1 LTNVLSKYN
10 PQKIH
15 FALLI
20 GLAILIPSGFYNFEG
35 GIIALLLANWLFG
48 LKGYN
53 KLVNIPKSTILLSL
67 FFALYVAGL
76 LFTSDIGGQT
86 KAITKHLAY
95 VLIPFSLI
103 GFRLSETNLQM
114 LKKAFIWCTIA
125 FMLMAF
131 GYAFFDYLSTGKSTI
146 YVKDS
151 VQSKFTYYGLT
162 RVFDDWHPTY
172 VSFFCNLAFIFTYN
186 IYFLRKKLLLSFLI
200 GAVLAVSIL
209 LLNSFIGI
217 FSFGFLVSLYFI
229 TLFKKTSIKILVS
242 SAILALS
249 FLFYHYNPLHFS
261 KIEKFKKTSISFAES
276 KENRNILNLR
286 LVKWESSY
294 KLFLT
299 SPVIGVTA
307 GDYRDEVVK
316 IYEKEGYE
324 YAAEHRYS
332 SHNQYLYFLASF
344 GIIGFILFLAVLFY
358 PIRYKGEISL
368 FIFVF
373 SLFCLT
379 EDMLLRQQG
388 LVAFVFFY
396 SLLQPR
402 ENGNKED

>member
-1 LTNVLSKYN
+1 MTNVLSKYN

-35 GIIALLLANWLFG
+35 LIIALLLANWLFG
-48 LKGYN
+48 LKGYS
-53 KLVNIPKSTILLSL
+53 KLVNIPKSTILLSA
-67 FFALYVAGL
+67 FFALYMFGL
-76 LFTSDIGGQT
+76 LFTSDISGQT

-95 VLIPFSLI
+95 VLIPFSFI
-103 GFRLSETNLQM
+103 GFSLDAVNLERV
-114 LKKAFIWCTIA
+114 KKVFIWSTIA
-125 FMLMAF
+125 FVLVAF
-131 GYAFFDYLSTGKSTI
+131 GYAFFDYLNTGKSTI
-146 YVKDS
+146 YVHDS

-172 VSFFCNLAFIFTYN
+172 ISFFCNLSFIFAYN
-186 IYFLRKKLLLSFLI
+186 IYFLRKKYLLSFLI

-217 FSFGFLVSLYFI
+217 ITFGFLTSFFFI
-229 TLFKKTSIKILVS
+229 RLFKKSAAKILAS
-242 SAILALS
+242 SAILVLA
-249 FLFYHYNPLHFS
+249 FLFYHYNPLNLS
-261 KIEKFKKTSISFAES
+261 KIEKFKKTSISFTDGKES
-276 KENRNILNLR
+276 RNILNLR
-286 LVKWESSY
+286 LAKWESSY

-299 SPVIGVTA
+299 SPLVGVSA
-307 GDYRDEVVK
+307 GDYRNEVVK

-324 YAAEHRYS
+324 YATEHRYS

-344 GIIGFILFLAVLFY
+344 GIIGFILFLLVLFY
-358 PIRYKGEISL
+358 PLRYKGQISL

-388 LVAFVFFY
+388 MVAFTFFY
-396 SLLQPR
+396 VILQI
-402 ENGNKED
+402 KKISDD

>member
-1 LTNVLSKYN
+1 
-10 PQKIH
+10 
-15 FALLI
+15 
-20 GLAILIPSGFYNFEG
+20 
-35 GIIALLLANWLFG
+35 
-48 LKGYN
+48 
-53 KLVNIPKSTILLSL
+53 
-67 FFALYVAGL
+67 
-76 LFTSDIGGQT
+76 
-86 KAITKHLAY
+86 
-95 VLIPFSLI
+95 
-103 GFRLSETNLQM
+103 
-114 LKKAFIWCTIA
+114 
-125 FMLMAF
+125 
-131 GYAFFDYLSTGKSTI
+131 
-146 YVKDS
+146 
-151 VQSKFTYYGLT
+151 
-162 RVFDDWHPTY
+162 
-172 VSFFCNLAFIFTYN
+172 
-186 IYFLRKKLLLSFLI
+186 LRKVK
-200 GAVLAVSIL
+200 
-209 LLNSFIGI
+209 
-217 FSFGFLVSLYFI
+217 
-229 TLFKKTSIKILVS
+229 
-242 SAILALS
+242 
-249 FLFYHYNPLHFS
+249 
-261 KIEKFKKTSISFAES
+261 
-276 KENRNILNLR
+276 RNILNLR